1 MILLYAFE
9 HFLIPGSFRFLEFSA
24 LIRTILSN
32 FVNHK
37 KIIPR
42 YFLMRLPSHPSKY
55 RIFFIPLSLFIHF
68 SGLIDSSHNQFWGK
82 TCKNVIDANF
92 IFCVLLQ
99 SRIHIEA
106 FFLPVK
112 WHKFPGCCQSIKCTI
127 LRVIFPIEHL
137 YKSTKFWVNFG
148 CILTAFWLH
157 FDCILAAFWLH
168 FDCILTDI

>member
-9 HFLIPGSFRFLEFSA
+9 HFLIPGSFRFLEFPA

-106 FFLPVK
+106 FFFAGKMTQVSRMLSVYKMYHFKGHFSNWTPVQIQFSILLRKSMKK
-112 WHKFPGCCQSIKCTI
+112 WS
-127 LRVIFPIEHL
+127 
-137 YKSTKFWVNFG
+137 KSMTKSCFY
-148 CILTAFWLH
+148 WLEI
-157 FDCILAAFWLH
+157 CMQNKSEK
-168 FDCILTDI
+168 